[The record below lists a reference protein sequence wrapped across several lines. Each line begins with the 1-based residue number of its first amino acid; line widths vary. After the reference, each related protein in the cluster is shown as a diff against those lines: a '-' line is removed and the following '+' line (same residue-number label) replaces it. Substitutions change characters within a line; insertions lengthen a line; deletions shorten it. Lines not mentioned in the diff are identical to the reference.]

1 MLRLDNTAVV
11 ATQSFEHIPKENE
24 EKELEEITKEFILH
38 IFKVYPFR
46 CELMQWLRPCL
57 KMPYKAKNS

>member
-46 CELMQWLRPCL
+46 CELMQ
-57 KMPYKAKNS
+57 